1 MIKTCSI
8 QCATLG
14 KWHVNFSGDEVY
26 SALLQHHLGAII
38 AMAPEVLHSE
48 THLEWIEQSIT
59 TLKGWLKLLDLAIS
73 PALIRE
79 YLKNARSGHPLD
91 PLLRYYVASAKTAE
105 RDRDKA
111 DLLITEILRS
121 AQGASGV
128 AHIMQAATGYE
139 LCHEQAIA
147 FEKNIRTILQET
159 KSPSL
164 PDEHNQLLRQFATFY
179 DELDKFSSFEQLT
192 DSGLIQRVRTVKQSF
207 AASFYHPAVLATIA
221 VYNVSFGQTFDHLF
235 RQAAA
240 ELKGFAARIQK
251 EGGNWN
257 VPKDEQMEVAELH
270 DEEVTH
276 LLNREY
282 EQAQS
287 HFKRIARLKKAVAA
301 QPAENAKMEPEQK
314 PHASASGKLHAAPDV
329 HELGKYCATAPES
342 TGAVLAQAGNP
353 GARHSMENAVHEARI
368 INARDMIRSF
378 VKVADVAK
386 AHIVPLPVGNVVLSP
401 SELDAFR
408 ADYVEEKSFRG
419 EYVSALMY
427 MTAVNTRVR
436 EEQKS
441 FQSKRSSSYLWKPHA
456 DSLQYL
462 LNAGQQAMEKAERLS
477 KLAKQRGLE
486 DKVNALQ
493 ATAAKVRAQAVQVA
507 GELQN

>member
-1 MIKTCSI
+1 MTRDEELKDLIS
-8 QCATLG
+8 
-14 KWHVNFSGDEVY
+14 VNEVY
-26 SALLQHHLGAII
+26 SALLQHHLGATIP
-38 AMAPEVLHSE
+38 MPPEVLHPE
-48 THLEWIEQSIT
+48 THPEWIEQSIA
-59 TLKGWLKLLDLAIS
+59 TLKGWLNLLDLAIS

-79 YLKNARSGHPLD
+79 YLKNGRSGHQLD
-91 PLLRYYVASAKTAE
+91 PLLRRYVGSTKTSE

-121 AQGASGV
+121 GQGASGV
-128 AHIMQAATGYE
+128 ANIMQAPTNYE

-147 FEKNIRTILQET
+147 FEKKIRTILQET

-164 PDEHNQLLRQFATFY
+164 PDEHNQLLRQFPAFY

-192 DSGLIQRVRTVKQSF
+192 DSALIQRVRTVKQSF
-207 AASFYHPAVLATIA
+207 AGSFYHPAVLATIA
-221 VYNVSFGQTFDHLF
+221 VYNVSFGQIFDNLF

-240 ELKGFAARIQK
+240 ELKAFAARIQK

-257 VPKDEQMEVAELH
+257 VPKDDQMDVAELR
-270 DEEVTH
+270 DEEFTH

-282 EQAQS
+282 DQAQS
-287 HFKRIARLKKAVAA
+287 HFKRIARLRKAVAA
-301 QPAENAKMEPEQK
+301 QPAENAKVQPEQK
-314 PHASASGKLHAAPDV
+314 SQASASGKLHAAPDV
-329 HELGKYCATAPES
+329 HELGKYCATAPDS
-342 TGAVLAQAGNP
+342 AGAVLAQAGNP
-353 GARHSMENAVHEARI
+353 GARHSMENALQEAKI
-368 INARDMIRSF
+368 INTRDMIRSF

-386 AHIVPLPVGNVVLSP
+386 AHIVPLPVGNVALSP

-427 MTAVNTRVR
+427 MIAVNTRVR
-436 EEQKS
+436 EEQKN

-462 LNAGQQAMEKAERLS
+462 LNAGQQALENVERLS
-477 KLAKQRGLE
+477 NLAKQRGLE

-507 GELQN
+507 GELQG